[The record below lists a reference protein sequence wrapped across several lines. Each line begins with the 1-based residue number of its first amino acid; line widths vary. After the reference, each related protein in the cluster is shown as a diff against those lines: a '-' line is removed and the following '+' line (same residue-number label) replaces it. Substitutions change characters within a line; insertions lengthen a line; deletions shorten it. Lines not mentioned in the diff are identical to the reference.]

1 MVAAA
6 IVEVV
11 RLRQACPSGARRP
24 LIAESAPRACTHRL
38 WTAQSRDNVVAA
50 AARVAGT
57 RLPLELRDAHGPETP
72 FSGPFAERQEHGM

>member
-24 LIAESAPRACTHRL
+24 LIAESAPRACTH
-38 WTAQSRDNVVAA
+38 TCGQHSRVTMLSQRPPVLQG
-50 AARVAGT
+50 RGC
-57 RLPLELRDAHGPETP
+57 PL
-72 FSGPFAERQEHGM
+72 S